1 MNSRV
6 LMALVVLCAC
16 LGVSVLSSAL
26 TTMAIGDAAQAI
38 STADDHSGPLDW
50 ANDEDLNA
58 AVGAVLR
65 ALIWRIVVGGALI
78 VAAAVLALKAAA
90 QAAGLSM
97 RGVMHPDFD
106 VRRLGLLRSEK

>member
-6 LMALVVLCAC
+6 ICAVAVLCAC

-26 TTMAIGDAAQAI
+26 TTMAIGDAAEAI
-38 STADDHSGPLDW
+38 ASADYSGPLDW
-50 ANDEDLNA
+50 ADDENLDA
-58 AVGAVLR
+58 ATDAVVR
-65 ALIWRIVVGGALI
+65 ALIWRLVVGSALI
-78 VAAAVLALKAAA
+78 VAAAILALKAAA

-106 VRRLGLLRSEK
+106 VRQLGLLRSDQ